1 MRLSTSIAY
10 PLCGQLLGPDGFW
23 ITACSRESGHKRYGG
38 AYREICPPPAENS
51 NALAVTAP
59 AADGQ
64 GAGTLNA
71 PPSKPSRKPTLSLPP
86 KRPTPSNFDLFPESV
101 PSPKTRKTFV
111 LAPVLVAL
119 SPSRAV
125 GIGGSLLPLS
135 AV

>member
-1 MRLSTSIAY
+1 MQNIDFPNGVIFPFNPEKRAKALARLESIRR
-10 PLCGQLLGPDGFW
+10 
-23 ITACSRESGHKRYGG
+23 SV
-38 AYREICPPPAENS
+38 CPPPVENS

-64 GAGTLNA
+64 GADTLNA

-86 KRPTPSNFDLFPESV
+86 KRPTPSNFDFFPEAV

-111 LAPVLVAL
+111 LAPLLGAL

-125 GIGGSLLPLS
+125 GNDGSLLPLS